1 MSTNHAPKRAAFRT
15 SIVVFLFVTV
25 LGGFAQAA
33 IPAPVSGT
41 IVSVNGSSLTL
52 ALADS
57 TQKTVVLQG
66 STLVL
71 EDSTRLK
78 DQVRVLR
85 VNYDEVNGLKRAHVT
100 LASTKHRRLFV
111 HYRIAW
117 FDANG
122 MELDPD
128 SKTYRD
134 LILEGRDA
142 VTVTGVANSAAAVS
156 SKLRVRDA
164 AAAD

>member
-1 MSTNHAPKRAAFRT
+1 MAISPIESGYPKQHCLLLRLMLWHGWAFVPLQSHATDHAT
-15 SIVVFLFVTV
+15 
-25 LGGFAQAA
+25 
-33 IPAPVSGT
+33 
-41 IVSVNGSSLTL
+41 
-52 ALADS
+52 
-57 TQKTVVLQG
+57 G

-78 DQVRVLR
+78 DQVQVLR
-85 VNYDEVNGLKRAHVT
+85 VNYDEVNGLKRVHIT

-117 FDANG
+117 FDSNG

-142 VTVTGVANSAAAVS
+142 VTVTGVANSAAGVS

>member
-1 MSTNHAPKRAAFRT
+1 MRKAKELLVAVAMTAGLS
-15 SIVVFLFVTV
+15 
-25 LGGFAQAA
+25 
-33 IPAPVSGT
+33 
-41 IVSVNGSSLTL
+41 
-52 ALADS
+52 ALVGCVETAG
-57 TQKTVVLQG
+57 TVVTTDHATG

-78 DQVRVLR
+78 DQVQVLR
-85 VNYDEVNGLKRAHVT
+85 VNYDEVNGLKRVHVT
-100 LASTKHRRLFV
+100 LASTKHHRLRV

-134 LILEGRDA
+134 QILEGRDA

-164 AAAD
+164 EAAD

>member
-1 MSTNHAPKRAAFRT
+1 MKKANGFLAA
-15 SIVVFLFVTV
+15 V
-25 LGGFAQAA
+25 A
-33 IPAPVSGT
+33 
-41 IVSVNGSSLTL
+41 LTAGL
-52 ALADS
+52 TALVGCVETAG
-57 TQKTVVLQG
+57 TVVTTDHATG

-78 DQVRVLR
+78 DQVQVLR
-85 VNYDEVNGLKRAHVT
+85 VNYDEVNGLKRVHIT

-117 FDANG
+117 FDSNG

-142 VTVTGVANSAAAVS
+142 VTVTGVANSAAGVS